1 MVILSLKFG
10 LGWKTIKYLFA
21 QISLCSLLRNME
33 NVWAGKQA
41 ELVCWFL
48 GVSFVFFLSRI
59 GFNKEGKKMAMQR
72 ENWHLLAL
80 VTGSQ
85 LH

>member
-1 MVILSLKFG
+1 MVILSLKLG

-21 QISLCSLLRNME
+21 QISLCSLRRNME
-33 NVWAGKQA
+33 YGWAGKQA